1 MKAKILF
8 LLLLIVYCSR
18 PTLAEAVEKRNL
30 YFEDDFSSSL
40 NTNWNTSNNGGQ
52 IITGTS
58 GLVLSSNSENFPFI
72 SSNKN
77 IFPIDGNYEISIDY
91 SYPSTSDFGVG
102 FGIGNYIPPYN
113 NLNWPPSQDFNRWIL
128 FYSWQGKNDGHL
140 FLGRNCTT
148 ATICDQNL
156 TFLLKTIPD
165 NLVHNL
171 TVKYIDSNFEVFH
184 NGNKTDNPILANSH
198 RRPTHFWIGNPI
210 RLSTAHVWT
219 SINVKKISV
228 YSILDIIPEKEKV
241 VILPGFGGSWDV
253 EAVLSGTNGSNWQIP
268 LFVKEYDGLIN
279 SLKSAS
285 YEENKDFYVFPY
297 DWRKSL
303 DDLASDLNGF
313 IVANNLTDKKLNI
326 VGHSMGGLVART
338 YLQKFNNPNVLKVI
352 MAGSPNKGIV
362 DAYNIWEG
370 ASAGESVW
378 WQKTLLEIAS
388 EVNRKIGE
396 TKIEAV
402 RRIAP
407 SVKDLMP
414 TENFLIANSIS
425 KPWDSLIWK
434 NTYLS
439 QKNNELVSFLPK
451 LIGGASDD
459 YNSRISMNVE
469 NPSAKEKLQGLWTDG
484 KPTKTNTYHYSL
496 GDGYVNQNS
505 ANSLFDKKLDLT
517 GGHGDVI
524 SKKENVVKILSELGI
539 ATESAVGSESET
551 KKNVFVAKLNSPG
564 KLHVCYLTV
573 CDSALG
579 LVFEKEKM
587 IIVPGY
593 NNEKYSISVDSHGE
607 TGEYGLLVGVIN
619 EKGEWKKAA
628 GRLSNITQ
636 KDNYFYDGAT
646 NILTADQ
653 GTTDRNISI
662 FWPKKLKLDEVN
674 DLREKILHDI
684 DKNIKKN
691 EIAEF
696 DLNLKKWRSLDF
708 LVVSKGIKEVDEEK
722 HTERSKYLA
731 GGNKYFA
738 ASLSELI
745 SELEA
750 DLILLPSDKRKIRED
765 KRIQINMLER
775 FIGLKNNTPWGVLT
789 RD

>member
-18 PTLAEAVEKRNL
+18 PTLAEAIEKRNL

-40 NTNWNTSNNGGQ
+40 DSNWNTSNIGGQ
-52 IITGTS
+52 IITGPT
-58 GLVLSSNSENFPFI
+58 GLVLSSNSANFPFI
-72 SSNKN
+72 SSNRN

-102 FGIGNYIPPYN
+102 FGFGNYIPPYN
-113 NLNWPPSQDFNRWIL
+113 NLNWPPTQDFNRWIF

-140 FLGRNCTT
+140 FLGRNCSTD
-148 ATICDQNL
+148 TICDQNL

-165 NLVHNL
+165 NLIHNL
-171 TVKYIDSNFEVFH
+171 TVKYVDNNFELFH
-184 NGNKTDNPILANSH
+184 NGNKIDNQILINSN
-198 RRPTHFWIGNPI
+198 RRPTDFWIGNPV
-210 RLSTAHVWT
+210 RLSTSHVWT

-253 EAVLSGTNGSNWQIP
+253 NAVLGGTAGNNWQIP
-268 LFVKEYDGLIN
+268 SFVKEYDGIIN
-279 SLKSAS
+279 SLKAAS
-285 YEENKDFYVFPY
+285 YEEGKDFYVFPY
-297 DWRKSL
+297 DWRKNL
-303 DDLASDLNGF
+303 DDLATDLNEY
-313 IVANNLTDKKLNI
+313 ILANKIADKKINL

-338 YLQKFNNPNVLKVI
+338 YLQKYNNPNLNKVI

-362 DAYNIWEG
+362 DAYSIWEG

-434 NTYLS
+434 NLFLS
-439 QKNNELVSFLPK
+439 GKNIEVTTFLPK
-451 LIGGASDD
+451 LISGASDE
-459 YNSRISMNVE
+459 YNSRSAMNVE
-469 NPSAKEKLQGLWTDG
+469 EPSAKEKLQGLWADG
-484 KPTKTNTYHYSL
+484 KPTKTNTYLYSL
-496 GDGYVNQNS
+496 GDGYVNLNS
-505 ANSLFDKKLDLT
+505 AQSLFDKKLDLS

-524 SKKENVVKILSELGI
+524 SKKENVVKILTELGI

-579 LVFEKEKM
+579 LVFETEKM

-593 NNEKYSISVDSHGE
+593 NNEKYSIIVDSKGE
-607 TGEYGLLVGVIN
+607 TGVYELMVGEIDENGV
-619 EKGEWKKAA
+619 WKELNGK
-628 GRLSNITQ
+628 LSSVTQ
-636 KDNYFYDGAT
+636 KDNYFYDGVS
-646 NILTADQ
+646 NLLTADQ

-662 FWPKKLKLDEVN
+662 FWPKKIKLDEIN
-674 DLREKILHDI
+674 DLREKILHDL
-684 DKNIKKN
+684 DKNIKKKD
-691 EIAEF
+691 IAEF
-696 DLNLKKWRSLDF
+696 DLNLKKWRALDF
-708 LVVSKGIKEVDEEK
+708 LVVSKGIKETDEEK
-722 HTERSKYLA
+722 HTEQSKYLTK
-731 GGNKYFA
+731 GPNYYA
-738 ASLSELI
+738 ASLSEMLSEIEAEMLLI
-745 SELEA
+745 
-750 DLILLPSDKRKIRED
+750 PSDKRKLRED
-765 KRIQINMLER
+765 KKIQINMLER
-775 FIGLKNNTPWGVLT
+775 FIGLKNNTPWWG
-789 RD
+789 R